1 MDINKI
7 ELKKTL
13 NKLKKKP
20 MSLSSVSSLTLVKK
34 LLLELHTDFS
44 VFYADLIYII
54 LNKIQFKI
62 SQK

>member
-1 MDINKI
+1 MG
-7 ELKKTL
+7 
-13 NKLKKKP
+13 
-20 MSLSSVSSLTLVKK
+20 LSSVSSLTLVKK
-34 LLLELHTDFS
+34 LLLELHTGFS